1 MALKQG
7 VKRLVGNTFIWRFLC
22 IAKFHTRK
30 ILRRMTPYVPR
41 KIMYRLLQTP
51 FFYGEDYF
59 DKPKDPLQE
68 SGYGDVYADIGEF
81 QQVAE
86 LSQELFGPKRVLDV
100 GCAKGFQVGALH
112 SRGMEAW
119 GIDISEYAV
128 KTAPTDISTWLKVG
142 TCTDIAFPAQY
153 FDLVLVLETL
163 EHIPP
168 IDIDKT
174 MRELRRVA
182 ARWVWAS
189 IPSLGSN
196 PFGPDGIN
204 GGKVGDEFLPLYEE
218 NSIDLVPFKH
228 LYTDANGIPIH
239 GHLTMASFDWWTS
252 VFNRHGFIRRGEKER
267 VINRDLDSAREGIW
281 NCLAFERIDN
291 PLGAKTESMTISSGF
306 RRADNGAWESEP
318 LSLPRGIHRLDIRVG
333 ITRPA
338 QGGPAAGRLLHCLGF
353 SSDGSWIN
361 ASRLLNRR
369 GMRGISRRKTLD
381 IPIVCCSGGEEEIRF
396 RIECE
401 GGLEVEPLPLS
412 EVYLYAGV

>member
-1 MALKQG
+1 MTLKER
-7 VKRLVGNTFIWRFLC
+7 VKRVVGGTFIWRLLC
-22 IAKFHTRK
+22 IAKFHMRKVLRK
-30 ILRRMTPYVPR
+30 ITPYVPKR
-41 KIMYRLLQTP
+41 IMYRLLQTP

-86 LSQELFGPKRVLDV
+86 LSQELFAPKRVLDV

-112 SRGMEAW
+112 SRGIEAW

-128 KTAPTDISTWLKVG
+128 EAAPTGISTWLKVG

-163 EHIPP
+163 EHVPP
-168 IDIDKT
+168 IDVSKT

-182 ARWVWAS
+182 RRWVWAS

-196 PFGPDGIN
+196 PYGPDGIN
-204 GGKVGDEFLPLYEE
+204 GGKVGDEYLPLYED
-218 NSIDLVPFKH
+218 NTIDLVPFKH

-239 GHLTMASFDWWTS
+239 GHLVMASFDWWTS
-252 VFNRHGFIRRGEKER
+252 VFNQHGFIRRGDKER
-267 VINRDLDSAREGIW
+267 IINRDLDSARDGIW
-281 NCLAFERIDN
+281 NCTAFEKVGN
-291 PLGAKTESMTISSGF
+291 PAGARGELMTISRTFLRTEDGT
-306 RRADNGAWESEP
+306 WESDP
-318 LSLPRGIHRLDIRVG
+318 ITLPRGVHRLNMRVG
-333 ITRPA
+333 ITQPA
-338 QGGPAAGRLLHCLGF
+338 RGGPAVGRLVHCLGVSAE
-353 SSDGSWIN
+353 SSCIN
-361 ASRLLNRR
+361 ASRLINRNEMPR
-369 GMRGISRRKTLD
+369 ISRRKTLD
-381 IPIVCCSGGEEEIRF
+381 IPILCCSRGEEEIRF

-401 GGLEVEPLPLS
+401 GGLKVEPFPLS

>member
-1 MALKQG
+1 MALKE
-7 VKRLVGNTFIWRFLC
+7 RLKKLIGGTFIWRFLC
-22 IAKFHTRK
+22 IAKFHTQRALRK
-30 ILRRMTPYVPR
+30 ITPFVPKR
-41 KIMYRLLQTP
+41 IMYRLLQTP

-86 LSQELFGPKRVLDV
+86 LSRELFAPKRVLDV

-128 KTAPTDISTWLKVG
+128 ETAPTDISTWLKVG

-163 EHIPP
+163 EHVPP
-168 IDIDKT
+168 IDISKT

-182 ARWVWAS
+182 RRWVWAS

-196 PFGPDGIN
+196 PYGPNGIN
-204 GGKVGDEFLPLYEE
+204 GGKVGDEYLPLYED
-218 NSIDLVPFKH
+218 NVIDLVPFKH

-239 GHLTMASFDWWTS
+239 GHLAMASFDWWTS
-252 VFNRHGFIRRGEKER
+252 VFNQHGFIRRGDKER
-267 VINRDLDSAREGIW
+267 IINRDLDSAREGIW
-281 NCLAFERIDN
+281 NCTAFEKVGN
-291 PLGAKTESMTISSGF
+291 PAGAKGEPMTIISTF
-306 RRADNGAWESEP
+306 LRTEDGAWESEP
-318 LSLPRGIHRLDIRVG
+318 VSLPRGLHRLDLKLG
-333 ITRPA
+333 ITRA
-338 QGGPAAGRLLHCLGF
+338 ARGGPAVGRLIHCLGV
-353 SSDGSWIN
+353 SAEGSRIN
-361 ASRLLNRR
+361 ASRLINRKE
-369 GMRGISRRKTLD
+369 MCGISRRKALD
-381 IPIVCCSGGEEEIRF
+381 IPMLCCSGGEEEIRF

-401 GGLEVEPLPLS
+401 GGLEVEPSPLS
-412 EVYLYAGV
+412 EVYLYASV